1 MTKFLNN
8 SRKIIAKWWK
18 KLNAGARKQ
27 FAKQFIGVKTTTDLN
42 RVVALIIERNIG

>member
-42 RVVALIIERNIG
+42 RVVALIMERNIG